1 MENSATE
8 WGAAGAAHF
17 AHLWALDRSITFLN
31 HGSFGACPRVVLEKQ
46 TELRARLESEPVR
59 FFVRELPDLLEGSR
73 AILSDFLDADPDD
86 VAFVGNATGGV
97 NAVLR
102 SLRLESGD
110 ELLVSDQEYNACRNA
125 LEVKA
130 EECGA
135 KVVVAAIPY
144 PLRSADQVIEGFLA
158 RVTPRTRLAMIDHVT
173 SQTGLVL
180 PIDRLAAELRSRGIA
195 VLVDGAHAPG
205 MVPLSLRRL
214 GVDYYTGNCHK
225 WICAPKG
232 AAFLWVAPKHQG
244 LVRPPVISH
253 GWNSTRTD
261 RSRFRLLFDWQGTW
275 DPTAYL
281 CVGEAIRYLGGLFPG
296 GWAELRARNRTLALA
311 ARELLSRTLG
321 VAPAAPEEMIGSLAT
336 VPLPDDPAPR
346 RPVGTAIDEI
356 DPLQEAL
363 YQRHRIEVPI
373 VNWPAPPRRIVRVSA
388 QIHNQMADYEHLAR
402 ALLEELAAG

>member
-1 MENSATE
+1 M
-8 WGAAGAAHF
+8 
-17 AHLWALDRSITFLN
+17 N
-31 HGSFGACPRVVLEKQ
+31 HGSFGACPRAVLDRQ
-46 TELRARLESEPVR
+46 AELRAQLESEPVR
-59 FFVRELPDLLEGSR
+59 FFVRELPDLLEGAR
-73 AILSDFLDADPDD
+73 AILADFIDAQPDD
-86 VAFVGNATGGV
+86 VAFVGNATAGV

-102 SLRLESGD
+102 SLRFDAGD
-110 ELLVSDQEYNACRNA
+110 ELLVSDQEYNACRNV

-130 EECGA
+130 GECGA

-144 PLRSADQVIEGFLA
+144 PLRSAEQVIDGFLA
-158 RVTPRTRLAMIDHVT
+158 RTTPRTRLVLIDHVT

-180 PIDRLAAELRSRGIA
+180 PIERLASEFRSRGIA

-205 MVPLSLRRL
+205 MIPISLRRL

-232 AAFLWVAPKHQG
+232 AAFLWVAPEHQAI
-244 LVRPPVISH
+244 VRPPVISH

-281 CVGEAIRYLGGLFPG
+281 CVGEAIRYLGGLLPG
-296 GWAELRARNRTLALA
+296 GWTELRERNRALALA

-321 VAPAAPEEMIGSLAT
+321 VEPAAPPEMIGSLAT
-336 VPLPDDPAPR
+336 VPLPDDPRPR
-346 RPVGTAIDEI
+346 GPIATSLDEI
-356 DPLQEAL
+356 DPLQESL

-373 VNWPAPPRRIVRVSA
+373 VNWPAPPRRLVRVSA
-388 QIHNQMADYEHLAR
+388 QLHNRMADYEHLAR
-402 ALLEELAAG
+402 ALTAELTAG